1 MAPLATRRLAAI
13 VTAVVIAVIAS
24 IGGSRALEGADAKV
38 EAALGHLRAAWS
50 YARTGNGDLA
60 GMETDA
66 FLAVWDDVEQSLEAA
81 APGGDA
87 DMAALVGRVRTIG
100 LDALG
105 HVDRGALVEAR
116 ARLAGARSA
125 IREFRRGAGIRS
137 FADCIWDANRVG
149 DGLWTYISDRPDLQN
164 SEATDGVGRAAE
176 AYAAALVRCNETA
189 PRHVARDQE
198 FRRLM
203 DGALASLGGVAQAV
217 ERNDGGL
224 LHRYLIEIIALDRL
238 LFFRYG

>member
-1 MAPLATRRLAAI
+1 
-13 VTAVVIAVIAS
+13 
-24 IGGSRALEGADAKV
+24 
-38 EAALGHLRAAWS
+38 
-50 YARTGNGDLA
+50 
-60 GMETDA
+60 
-66 FLAVWDDVEQSLEAA
+66 
-81 APGGDA
+81 
-87 DMAALVGRVRTIG
+87 
-100 LDALG
+100 
-105 HVDRGALVEAR
+105 DRGALAEAR

-164 SEATDGVGRAAE
+164 SETTGDVGRAAE
-176 AYAAALVRCNETA
+176 AYAAALVGCNETA

-203 DGALASLGGVAQAV
+203 DGALTSLRGVAQAV

-224 LHRYLIEIIALDRL
+224 LHRYLIEL
-238 LFFRYG
+238 